1 MADNVQL
8 INQEKLVRLAEVIDW
23 LIFHNVV
30 SSRRELAKRMEYQ
43 ESMLSLVVNG
53 KKPVSEKFLS
63 ALAGVDSRLNINWI
77 DSGKGDMI
85 LEEREDKITPSR
97 DELEILRQQQE
108 TVKKAQEQLTEAFK
122 LGNEKII
129 LTQQS
134 IVQKESDTLDTLVA
148 AFSLK
153 KERMMAIIGNNNKG
167 NYLDSP
173 NSGNQNIVK
182 TKPRAK
188 RYVRKK
194 SENQ

>member
-63 ALAGVDSRLNINWI
+63 ALAGVDSRLNVNWI

-97 DELEILRQQQE
+97 EELEILRQQQE

-182 TKPRAK
+182 AKPRAK

>member
-97 DELEILRQQQE
+97 EELEILRQQQE

-134 IVQKESDTLDTLVA
+134 IVQKESDTLDTLVT
-148 AFSLK
+148 AFTLK

-182 TKPRAK
+182 AKPRAK

>member
-63 ALAGVDSRLNINWI
+63 ALAGVDSRLNVNWI

-97 DELEILRQQQE
+97 EELEILRQQQE

-134 IVQKESDTLDTLVA
+134 IVQKESDTLDTLVT

-167 NYLDSP
+167 NYLASP
-173 NSGNQNIVK
+173 NSGNQNVVK
-182 TKPRAK
+182 GKPRAK

-194 SENQ
+194 TENQ

>member
-63 ALAGVDSRLNINWI
+63 ALAGVDSRLNVNWI

-97 DELEILRQQQE
+97 EELEILRQQQE

-134 IVQKESDTLDTLVA
+134 IVQKESDTLDTLVT

-167 NYLDSP
+167 NYLASP

-182 TKPRAK
+182 AKPRAK

-194 SENQ
+194 TENQ

>member
-97 DELEILRQQQE
+97 EELEILRQQQE

-182 TKPRAK
+182 AKPRAK

>member
-97 DELEILRQQQE
+97 EELEILRQQQE